1 MTVTATRSGTTGS
14 VASRTEVTW
23 HLPGVFMLRTAGLPI
38 EVADG
43 LAFAGTAGWA
53 RRVLAAE
60 QRLRDT
66 GQELADAL
74 QDAVGRNLADDGL
87 RQRLIRLRRDVYNLR
102 PPRPADP
109 DQWPVEA
116 LGAHTHARLCDW
128 LAALAAYRTERAAG
142 SALLE
147 RELADRRALLAD
159 LADHPD
165 LRGGILLASP
175 SLDQYLS
182 TYLRAGGAA
191 ASPSKRTR
199 RVERSLLEYAY
210 RTACKTSPFS
220 RLTTVNVG
228 WFGSG
233 GGELLAVQ
241 PGVGDAGPVGHAA
254 TVGMDKVGRA
264 RLNLAALGRISAIVL
279 ADETLR
285 PDLPVTVTTG
295 WRVQHGRIRYL
306 RRRRTSTDDGD
317 AAVTMESIHES
328 LFQLPTGRLLE
339 DILELLAGGRV
350 LRLADLAAQLT
361 GSGDRPANEVAQYLH
376 HLLRVGLLV
385 VPNLQLDIHAADPVD
400 GYARALRAIDTNWA
414 HRLAD
419 RVEAANRLA
428 TGYPDAD
435 LAGRRQALANL
446 RAELVA
452 AHADLGQADVPAP
465 RTLLYEDSVLATG
478 GPVTADRD
486 RWERQILPGLRALAR
501 LMPVFDIN
509 LPRRLVTRGFF
520 KARYGAG
527 GRCDDLLTFAHE
539 FQQDFFEHYS
549 GRMMRRRAFDEEN
562 RYVRQENWFRQP
574 EITALDDA
582 RTELARRLNEEYA
595 ALPPDATELVL
606 DDALLADVAAMIPDN
621 LGELDPRSFF
631 LQIADDGARQRVV
644 VNRVYS
650 GMTLLF
656 SRFAYL
662 FEGADIS
669 GAGSGG
675 TGSGL
680 ADRLRAEIARLQ
692 PPGAVVAELKGG
704 YDATNLNL
712 HPAVTPYELVC
723 PGEMSFRPAAEQIH
737 MDDLVIEHDAEAD
750 RLMLRSRRLDAEVIP
765 VYLGF
770 LLPMALPEV
779 QQVLLNFAYLGMAQP
794 DLWAGTTVP
803 LPGRGI
809 AGYPRIRHG
818 DVVLQRRM
826 WKLHPD
832 HLPPARTP
840 EQSEAEWFLAWARWR
855 RDNNLPRRVFA
866 TPEGTRLTAP
876 APADAPAD
884 APAGGGRAG
893 GEKGGDPGGRPDHKP
908 LYVDFDSLFSV
919 QLLDAMARRAGSR
932 LVLTEMLPG
941 RDEQVLRHAGGS
953 YVTELTV
960 ELNGVRHDG
969 ARRGRDEA

>member
-1 MTVTATRSGTTGS
+1 MTVTATSRPTGS
-14 VASRTEVTW
+14 PAAAGTEVTGTEVTW
-23 HLPGVFMLRTAGLPI
+23 HLPGVFMLRTAGLPL

-43 LAFAGTAGWA
+43 LAFDATADWA

-60 QRLRDT
+60 QRLRAAAA
-66 GQELADAL
+66 ELSDDLAEVIA
-74 QDAVGRNLADDGL
+74 RNLTDDRL

-102 PPRPADP
+102 APRPADP
-109 DQWPVEA
+109 RQWPAAV
-116 LGAHTHARLCDW
+116 LGEPTHARLRDW
-128 LAALAAYRTERAAG
+128 LAALATHQAQRAAG
-142 SALLE
+142 ADLLA
-147 RELADRRALLAD
+147 RELADRRARLATLAD
-159 LADHPD
+159 DPD

-175 SLDQYLS
+175 SLDQYL
-182 TYLRAGGAA
+182 TAYLRAGAA
-191 ASPSKRTR
+191 GTRSKRTR

-210 RTACKTSPFS
+210 RTATKTSPFS

-228 WFGSG
+228 WFGR
-233 GGELLAVQ
+233 
-241 PGVGDAGPVGHAA
+241 GVGHLLRVEPA
-254 TVGMDKVGRA
+254 TDPTDTSATGLTKIGKA

-285 PDLPVTVTTG
+285 ADLPVTVTTG
-295 WRVQHGRIRYL
+295 WRVSHGRIRYL
-306 RRRRTSTDDGD
+306 RRRRTSTDDAD
-317 AAVTMESIHES
+317 AAVTLDSIHES

-339 DILELLAGGRV
+339 ETLRRLGDGRVRRLGDLVTELAGQG
-350 LRLADLAAQLT
+350 
-361 GSGDRPANEVAQYLH
+361 GWPAGEVAQYLH

-385 VPNLQLDIHAADPVD
+385 VPNLQLDIHAGDPVD
-400 GYARALRAIDTNWA
+400 GYARALRAIDTGWA

-419 RVEAANRLA
+419 RVATANRLA
-428 TGYPDAD
+428 AGYPDAD
-435 LAGRRQALANL
+435 LAGRRRTLTEL
-446 RAELVA
+446 RAELAA
-452 AHADLGQADVPAP
+452 AHADLGRADVPAP
-465 RTLLYEDSVLATG
+465 RTLLYEDSVLSTAA
-478 GPVTADRD
+478 PVTADRD

-509 LPRRLVTRGFF
+509 LPRRLVTKGFF
-520 KARYGAG
+520 TARYGAG

-549 GRMMRRRAFDEEN
+549 SRMLRRRAFDAEN

-582 RTELARRLNEEYA
+582 RTELARRLNEAYA
-595 ALPPDATELVL
+595 ALPPEATELVL
-606 DDALLADVAAMIPDN
+606 DDDFMAGVAELIPAN

-631 LQIADDGARQRVV
+631 CQVADDGTRQRLV

-662 FEGADIS
+662 FEADDL
-669 GAGSGG
+669 AG
-675 TGSGL
+675 
-680 ADRLRAEIARLQ
+680 RLRAEIARLA
-692 PPGAVVAELKGG
+692 PPGAVLAELKGG

-723 PGEMSFRPAAEQIH
+723 PGETSFRPAAEQIH
-737 MDDLVIEHDAEAD
+737 TDDLVIEHDAEAD

-809 AGYPRIRHG
+809 AGYPRIRHR

-832 HLPPARTP
+832 YLPPAQGP
-840 EQSEAEWFLAWARWR
+840 EQSTAEWFLAWARWR
-855 RDNNLPRRVFA
+855 RDNGLPRRVFA

-876 APADAPAD
+876 APGDAAGNDPVAGGT
-884 APAGGGRAG
+884 AAGGGAA
-893 GEKGGDPGGRPDHKP
+893 GGDPGGRPDHKP
-908 LYVDFDSLFSV
+908 LYVDFDSLFSLR
-919 QLLDAMARRAGSR
+919 LLDAMARRAGSR
-932 LVLTEMLPG
+932 LVLTEMLPD
-941 RDEQVLRHAGGS
+941 RDEQVVRHAGGS

-960 ELNGVRHDG
+960 ELNGVRHRDG
-969 ARRGRDEA
+969 AHREGGQA

>member
-1 MTVTATRSGTTGS
+1 MTATATRSEATRS
-14 VASRTEVTW
+14 AAARTEVTW

-38 EVADG
+38 EVADR
-43 LAFAGTAGWA
+43 LAFDDTADWA
-53 RRVLAAE
+53 RRVLE
-60 QRLRDT
+60 LERRLRDT

-74 QDAVGRNLADDGL
+74 QQAVARNLDDDRL
-87 RQRLIRLRRDVYNLR
+87 RQRLIRLRRDVFNLR
-102 PPRPADP
+102 LPRPTDP

-116 LGAHTHARLCDW
+116 LGAQTHTRLRDW
-128 LAALAAYRTERAAG
+128 LTVLAAYRAERAAG

-147 RELADRRALLAD
+147 RELADRRARLAD

-182 TYLRAGGAA
+182 TYLRAGAA
-191 ASPSKRTR
+191 AKPSKRTR

-210 RTACKTSPFS
+210 RTAGKTSPFS

-233 GGELLAVQ
+233 GGELLRVRPAA
-241 PGVGDAGPVGHAA
+241 GDAGPVGMA
-254 TVGMDKVGRA
+254 KVGRA

-339 DILELLAGGRV
+339 DILELLGDGRV
-350 LRLADLAAQLT
+350 LRLADLVTQLA
-361 GSGDRPANEVAQYLH
+361 GSGGRPANEVEQYLH

-400 GYARALRAIDTNWA
+400 GYARALRAIDTDWA

-435 LAGRRQALANL
+435 LGGRRQTLAGL

-452 AHADLGQADVPAP
+452 AHTDLGRADVPAP
-465 RTLLYEDSVLATG
+465 RTLLYEDSVLTTAA
-478 GPVTADRD
+478 PVTADSD

-562 RYVRQENWFRQP
+562 RYVRQENWFRQA

-582 RTELARRLNEEYA
+582 RTELASRLNEAYA
-595 ALPPDATELVL
+595 ALPSDATELVL
-606 DDALLADVAAMIPDN
+606 DDDVLGEVAGMIPEN

-662 FEGADIS
+662 FDAATHDAATHGADAH
-669 GAGSGG
+669 GAATHGG
-675 TGSGL
+675 DL
-680 ADRLRAEIARLQ
+680 ADRLRAEITRLQ

-803 LPGRGI
+803 LPGRGMV
-809 AGYPRIRHG
+809 GYPRIRHR

-840 EQSEAEWFLAWARWR
+840 DQTEAEWFLAWARWR
-855 RDNNLPRRVFA
+855 RDNDLPRRVFA

-876 APADAPAD
+876 APADEPTD
-884 APAGGGRAG
+884 ARGGERGGGER
-893 GEKGGDPGGRPDHKP
+893 GGDPGGRPDHKP

-919 QLLDAMARRAGSR
+919 QLLDATARRAGSR

-960 ELNGVRHDG
+960 ELNGVRHAG
-969 ARRGRDEA
+969 AGHGRGEA